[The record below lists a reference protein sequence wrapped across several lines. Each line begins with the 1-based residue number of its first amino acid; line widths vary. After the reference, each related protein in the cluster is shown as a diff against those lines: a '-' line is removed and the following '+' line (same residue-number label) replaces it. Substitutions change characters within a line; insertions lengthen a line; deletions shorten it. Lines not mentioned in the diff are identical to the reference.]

1 MKEFSLATI
10 LLCTLTLVGQ
20 TPNRQNAHRT
30 VSYAPSS
37 AESGARLIGIR
48 QQVLRECSFAPRS
61 ERCHDLKELYQSQVR
76 SYRQQQER
84 WREAQSKR
92 GE

>member
-1 MKEFSLATI
+1 MKKFSLATI

-20 TPNRQNAHRT
+20 TPNRGSASRS
-30 VSYAPSS
+30 VSYIPSR
-37 AESGARLIGIR
+37 AESGARLLDLR

-61 ERCHDLKELYQSQVR
+61 ERCHGLKELYQSQIR
-76 SYRQQQER
+76 HYRQQQER
-84 WREAQSKR
+84 REAQAKR